1 MTDDRSSAGDP
12 AATLR
17 LLWRAQAP
25 PGGGVRRG
33 PARGTTVDAVI
44 AAAVALADED
54 GLAAL
59 TMRRLADRL
68 GVRPM
73 SLYTYVPGRAELLDL
88 MLDDTY
94 ARMSRS
100 ANDGRPWQLRV
111 RTVADDNQALYT
123 CHPWAAHVSTLR
135 PPLGPGQIGKY
146 EHELAAFTGSRLDDV
161 QTDDALT
168 LLLTF
173 VRANA
178 RDATDASDARR
189 TSTDDDQSWWDTAGP
204 LLADV
209 LDTDTYPLATRIGA
223 AAGAG
228 HASAHDPLHAYT
240 FGLDRILAALEH
252 LAAKP
257 PNPASERPSE
267 PSSDR

>member
-1 MTDDRSSAGDP
+1 MTEDRSSAGDP
-12 AATLR
+12 ATALR

-25 PGGGVRRG
+25 PEGGARRG
-33 PARGTTVDAVI
+33 PSRGTTVDVVV

-54 GLAAL
+54 GLAGL

-94 ARMSRS
+94 ARMPRHLHGS
-100 ANDGRPWQLRV
+100 RPWQLRV
-111 RTVADDNQALYT
+111 RTVADDNHAHYAR
-123 CHPWAAHVSTLR
+123 HPWAAHVSTLR

-146 EHELAAFTGSRLDDV
+146 EHELAAFTGSSLDDV
-161 QTDDALT
+161 QVDDALT

-173 VRANA
+173 VRANS
-178 RDATDASDARR
+178 RDVTDASHARR
-189 TSTDDDQSWWDTAGP
+189 ASNDDDQSWWDTAGP

-209 LDTDTYPLATRIGA
+209 LDTDAYPLATRIGA
-223 AAGAG
+223 AAGAA
-228 HASAHDPLHAYT
+228 HASAHDPGHAYT

-252 LAAKP
+252 LAANSP
-257 PNPASERPSE
+257 TPASE